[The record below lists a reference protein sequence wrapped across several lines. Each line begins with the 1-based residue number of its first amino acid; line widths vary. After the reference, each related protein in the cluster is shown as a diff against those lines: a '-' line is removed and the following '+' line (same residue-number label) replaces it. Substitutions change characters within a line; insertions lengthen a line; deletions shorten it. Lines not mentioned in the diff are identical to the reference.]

1 MKLNTLPH
9 LYAIINLFLNFFFL
23 KLHCF
28 KQMTGLE
35 SVIEN
40 ENSATAFLYLIALAI
55 RKYV

>member
-1 MKLNTLPH
+1 
-9 LYAIINLFLNFFFL
+9 
-23 KLHCF
+23 
-28 KQMTGLE
+28 MTGLE